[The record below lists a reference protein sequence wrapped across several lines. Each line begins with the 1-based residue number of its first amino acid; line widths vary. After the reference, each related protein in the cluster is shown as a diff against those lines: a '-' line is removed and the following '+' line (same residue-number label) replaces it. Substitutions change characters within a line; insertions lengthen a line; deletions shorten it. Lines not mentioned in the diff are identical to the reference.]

1 VLNPFDEQLP
11 DSRAQAAAQALMA
24 ELPALDEG
32 KMYGVLVATSG
43 EVLRAFSAGVD
54 APGFSPHV
62 FDARARAEIEPAADL
77 AVKALTARLPS
88 LDEREAA
95 VREIETE
102 RAALRAVH
110 LERRKARHQQPRTP
124 ELDDESRADG
134 RARKDFE
141 QRAEAR
147 LAAFVPVTRRYQAV
161 ERLRRIVSREAMR
174 RIHDTYVLRN
184 ARGEE
189 TTLRALFAPAEPP
202 WGAGECAAVKLL
214 SDALRRGLE
223 PLALAEFWWG
233 PPPAGGGR
241 VHGTFYPA
249 CRTKCGPVLPFLM
262 RGLVVTPR
270 RPWTPRPL
278 APLEI
283 LFEDAWLAVVA
294 KPAGLLSVPGKNETD
309 SVLQRLRVRHPNAT
323 LVHRLDLDTSGVLLA
338 ALDGDT
344 HRALQR
350 QFLSRTVEKRYVAC
364 LEGEVA
370 GDAGTVSLPL
380 RVDLEQRPR
389 QMVCFTHGKKA
400 VTDWRVLERAEGRTW
415 VELFPRTGRTHQ
427 LRVHAAHASGLKAP
441 IVGDRLYGK
450 DGARLMLHAQSLTFT
465 HPATGERVTFHS
477 AMPLSTAPTA
487 SSP

>member
-1 VLNPFDEQLP
+1 VQNPFDEQPP
-11 DSRAQAAAQALMA
+11 DPRAQDAARALMA
-24 ELPALDEG
+24 ELPELREG
-32 KMYGVLVATSG
+32 KMYGVLVAKTG

-62 FDARARAEIEPAADL
+62 FDARARAEIEPASDAL
-77 AVKALTARLPS
+77 VKSLTARLPS
-88 LDEREAA
+88 LEEREQAVQGIEAEREA
-95 VREIETE
+95 
-102 RAALRAVH
+102 LRTLH
-110 LERRKARHQQPRTP
+110 LARRKARHAQPRTP
-124 ELDDESRADG
+124 ALDDESRRDG
-134 RARKDFE
+134 RERKDFE
-141 QRAEAR
+141 LRAEAK
-147 LAAFVPVTRRYQAV
+147 LATFIPVTRRYQAV

-184 ARGEE
+184 AQGEE

-214 SDALRRGLE
+214 SEALRRGLE

-262 RGLVVTPR
+262 RGLEVTPR
-270 RPWTPRPL
+270 RAWMPRPL

-294 KPAGLLSVPGKNETD
+294 KPAGLLSVPGKTESD

-364 LEGEVA
+364 LEGDVE
-370 GDAGTVSLPL
+370 GDGGTICLPL

-389 QMVCFTHGKKA
+389 QLVCFTHGKKA
-400 VTDWRVLERAEGRTW
+400 VTDWRVLERSAGRTW
-415 VELFPRTGRTHQ
+415 VELLPRTGRTHQ

-441 IVGDRLYGK
+441 IVGDRLYGR
-450 DGARLMLHAQSLTFT
+450 DGERLMLHAQALTFT
-465 HPATGERVTFHS
+465 HPATGERVTFQS